1 MIKGKNAL
9 KKEEEEDIL
18 KKPRSVKVQTL
29 ESILTTYGGRLYG
42 KMSLDQLKEG
52 CKGIIL
58 ARLKKDDQDTTD
70 LIASI
75 YTHKTAESLLSWVTE
90 EMFK

>member
-42 KMSLDQLKEG
+42 KMSLDQIKEG

-58 ARLKKDDQDTTD
+58 ARLKKEDCVE
-70 LIASI
+70 LISSI
-75 YTHKTAESLLSWVTE
+75 YTHKTIESLFSWVTE